1 MMQRYAVHAPIL
13 VGLGYDTTPLIGK
26 KPILEGWQKRPD
38 AALDFD
44 KYNGKNIGVLCGGRS
59 HLVALDVDIYDQRIA
74 QQFGEIIT
82 EELGFAPQRV
92 GMAPKTLFVFRC
104 TESVPKMRT
113 AIFHIKG
120 KDCAVEILAEGQQF
134 VASGIHPDTNKK
146 YKWVDDTLAD
156 IPVDKLTAVTPDQL
170 REFVAMSNTM
180 LSKHGKPKGRKANGT
195 PQQLDWFATQE
206 LSGEIKEIDVALA
219 HIPNDDWH
227 YEDWVK
233 MALSLKGAVAED
245 GYDLW
250 HRFSQRSN
258 KYDERETDRVW
269 KSIKDVKAVGAGSIF
284 YMARDYGFDVGEFR
298 REEKKASVKVE
309 IIQGLFTPW
318 SDITSGNGAD
328 DFVED
333 VLGSGQMSVLYGD
346 SNTGKTFFVLD
357 LCVHVAFGWKWN
369 GYECDQ
375 GGVIYAALEGAHG
388 IRNRIAAVKQHF
400 SDEIGGEVPDF
411 DTITTNLDLL
421 AEDGDTQMLI
431 AAINERQKTFSR
443 PLRLIVIDTLAR
455 AIAGGDENKSES
467 MGQLVVHAD
476 AIRKE
481 TGAHVLFV
489 HHSGKDQARGARGH
503 SSLRAAT
510 DTEIEVVRDND
521 ATISSAKVTKQRE
534 FEGGQQWHFKLH
546 HVELGMN
553 KRSKMFGSC
562 VVMAANDEEIATI
575 KTPKMKLTDNQA
587 LVVSTLENLI
597 KEHGYKREG
606 YDRSSVYLEQLCGE
620 LEGRFNEKR
629 AANNQAIMR
638 VLNSQKLKNTVTVQ
652 GKLVWI
658 V

>member
-1 MMQRYAVHAPIL
+1 MMQRYAAHAPIL
-13 VGLGYDTTPLIGK
+13 VGLGYDTTPLVG
-26 KPILEGWQKRPD
+26 KRPIIEAWQTRPD
-38 AALDFD
+38 EALEFD
-44 KYNGKNIGVLCGGRS
+44 KYNGHNTGGLTGGKS
-59 HLVALDVDIYDQRIA
+59 HLVAVDVDVYDQRIA

-82 EELGFAPQRV
+82 EELGFAPQRI

-104 TESVPKMRT
+104 TEAIPKMRT
-113 AIFHIKG
+113 AIFNIKG

-146 YKWVDDTLAD
+146 YKWVDDTLVD
-156 IPVDKLTAVTPDQL
+156 IPIDKLTAVTPDQL
-170 REFVAMSNTM
+170 REFIAMSNTM

-206 LSGEIKEIDVALA
+206 LAGEVKEIDVALA

-233 MALSLKGAVAED
+233 MALSLKGAVADE

-250 HRFSQRSN
+250 HRWSQRSQ

-269 KSIKDVKAVGAGSIF
+269 QSIKDVKAVGAGSIF
-284 YMARDYGFDVGEFR
+284 YMAKDYGFDVGEFR
-298 REEKKASVKVE
+298 REEKKTSVKVE
-309 IIQGLFTPW
+309 ITQGLFTPW

-333 VLGSGQMSVLYGD
+333 VLGTGQMSVLYGD

-400 SDEIGGEVPDF
+400 SDEIGDEVPDF

-431 AAINERQKTFSR
+431 AAINERQKTFSK